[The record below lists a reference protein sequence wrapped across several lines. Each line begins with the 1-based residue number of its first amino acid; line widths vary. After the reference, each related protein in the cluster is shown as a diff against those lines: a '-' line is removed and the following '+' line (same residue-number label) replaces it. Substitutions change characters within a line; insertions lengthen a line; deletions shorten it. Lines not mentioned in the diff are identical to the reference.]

1 MLTTCK
7 VALHWF
13 APVLLDKEGVVL
25 MGEIHKVLRGL
36 SITSIDLGV
45 AKWLPQEDTTSH
57 KYRTEMGP
65 QLKLEVFF
73 LYQVE
78 CQDLVGGN
86 LVRLSQRQALRMLE
100 EILVRPSS
108 LF

>member
-45 AKWLPQEDTTSH
+45 AK
-57 KYRTEMGP
+57 
-65 QLKLEVFF
+65 
-73 LYQVE
+73 
-78 CQDLVGGN
+78 
-86 LVRLSQRQALRMLE
+86 
-100 EILVRPSS
+100 
-108 LF
+108 